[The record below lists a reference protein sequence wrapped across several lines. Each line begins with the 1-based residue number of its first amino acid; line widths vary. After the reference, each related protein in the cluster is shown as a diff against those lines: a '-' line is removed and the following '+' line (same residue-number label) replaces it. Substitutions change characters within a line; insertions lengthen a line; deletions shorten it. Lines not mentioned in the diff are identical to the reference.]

1 MAYDEMILNY
11 EMAGQDKILSDVA
24 RTVVE
29 AYNSSFKPH
38 IISKE
43 KEVALPYYRWKHTD
57 KGYSLLSSDAEGFEN
72 ASVLTTDENIG
83 EFVEHVFCVL
93 AGNTSVRWGSV
104 CESDAVNKSLAK
116 LFETPGIVFLQVEL
130 FNRCWDESKSTST
143 IWVAVNMKMSNNVS
157 EIMKSKGFTYFDV
170 NLWSLQL

>member
-43 KEVALPYYRWKHTD
+43 KEVALPYYRWK
-57 KGYSLLSSDAEGFEN
+57 
-72 ASVLTTDENIG
+72 IG
-83 EFVEHVFCVL
+83 RAHV
-93 AGNTSVRWGSV
+93 
-104 CESDAVNKSLAK
+104 
-116 LFETPGIVFLQVEL
+116 
-130 FNRCWDESKSTST
+130 
-143 IWVAVNMKMSNNVS
+143 
-157 EIMKSKGFTYFDV
+157 
-170 NLWSLQL
+170 